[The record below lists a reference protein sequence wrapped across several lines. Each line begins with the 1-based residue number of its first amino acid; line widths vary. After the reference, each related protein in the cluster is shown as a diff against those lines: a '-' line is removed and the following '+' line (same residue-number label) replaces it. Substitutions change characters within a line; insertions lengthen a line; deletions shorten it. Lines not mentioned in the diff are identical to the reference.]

1 MRTRASLL
9 KQGWQSSASS
19 TSLLLRHALTWSAVL
34 PQLLHVV
41 PSGACVRG
49 AKCDVKQE
57 Q

>member
-1 MRTRASLL
+1 
-9 KQGWQSSASS
+9 
-19 TSLLLRHALTWSAVL
+19 L